1 MTYWL
6 VDTWTNDRRRELRF
20 WVSSMFTG
28 IVEEIGIVRGTSRD
42 HMAFE
47 AREVLEGTRIG
58 DSIAVNGVCLSVV
71 SLENHGFAV
80 NVMPETLRHTNL
92 GGLHY
97 GNPVNLERALLL
109 GGRLGGHLV
118 LGHVDDTG
126 EVVNVVSEENARIVR
141 ISAPDKLLP
150 YIVSRAFIAVDGVS
164 LTIADLDDVSFVV
177 SLVAYT
183 RDGTTLGKKNPGDIV
198 NLEVD
203 ILAKY
208 VENFKQRE
216 GQRLTPEF
224 LREYG
229 FSGAVDAG

>member
-1 MTYWL
+1 
-6 VDTWTNDRRRELRF
+6 
-20 WVSSMFTG
+20 MFTG
-28 IVEEIGIVRGTSRD
+28 IVEEIGTVRETSRD
-42 HMAFE
+42 RLAFE
-47 AREVLEGTRIG
+47 AREVLDGTRTG

-92 GGLHY
+92 GGLQY
-97 GNPVNLERALLL
+97 GDPVNLERALLL

-126 EVVNVVSEENARIVR
+126 ELVDVVSEETARIVR
-141 ISAPDKLLP
+141 ISAPDRLMP
-150 YIVSRAFIAVDGVS
+150 YIVNRGFIAVDGVS
-164 LTIADLDDVSFVV
+164 LTIANLDDVSFVV
-177 SLVAYT
+177 SLVTYT
-183 RDGTTLGKKNPGDIV
+183 REGTTLGRKRPGDIV

-208 VENFKQRE
+208 VENLKERD

-224 LREYG
+224 LKEYG
-229 FSGAVDAG
+229 FTGAIDVG